1 MRGIS
6 DVKRR
11 LSLNVAQ
18 SGRGGHGLLPSMLKV
33 AMHAASNSTS
43 PEVSASQR
51 FVLKAGPYQNNGA
64 SQWYA
69 EIPLGSAGQNMKV
82 ALDTGSNFIWMTS
95 TLCGSHG
102 CRHYGEGQ
110 FNPSAST
117 SFRWVDQAQ
126 QQVSFGPWGTMTV
139 ELGQDYVGMPDLSSS
154 LVSNPYT
161 PFYLSVAY
169 SGDQFV
175 QLDWDGGLGLPSGS
189 AYADPNMPP
198 VFATLLDM
206 GLVDP
211 AMPYMS
217 FVTDR
222 DTGQGL
228 AWLGGYDST
237 AFDPASGIFM
247 RWSPYTAF
255 EGVEYIWTTSLAQ
268 MRVGDQLVAS
278 NVLFALDSGSSQFK
292 GDDQIMNTTL
302 ALVSGSARPDVRFV
316 VGNHA
321 DGSVGELV
329 IPPEVYEVTIQAGP
343 QAGQTLPQFNPL
355 GLTDLVLVGSALMDH
370 LYTIYEYT
378 VTVVDGK
385 HVLSPAGM
393 WLFNKVGGPR
403 LIQSSSSIDTVL
415 GSRA

>member
-18 SGRGGHGLLPSMLKV
+18 AGRGGHGAVGRAFTVSTPSRQG
-33 AMHAASNSTS
+33 AALD
-43 PEVSASQR
+43 VSASQR
-51 FVLKAGPYQNNGA
+51 FVLRAGPYQNNGA
-64 SQWYA
+64 TQWYA
-69 EIPLGSAGQNMKV
+69 EVPIGAAGQSMKM
-82 ALDTGSNFIWMTS
+82 ALDTGSNFIWLTS
-95 TLCGSHG
+95 TLCGSSG

-110 FNPSAST
+110 FNPAASS
-117 SFRWVDQAQ
+117 SFRWVNQTQ
-126 QQVSFGPWGTMTV
+126 QSVSFGPWGTMTV
-139 ELGQDYVGMPDLSSS
+139 ELGQDYLGMPDDVAS

-161 PFYLSVAY
+161 PLYLSTAY

-175 QLDWDGGLGLPSGS
+175 QLDWDGGLGLPAGS
-189 AYADPNMPP
+189 AYADQNTPP

-206 GLVDP
+206 GLVDA

-222 DTGQGL
+222 KSGQGL
-228 AWLGGYDST
+228 AWLGGYDSA
-237 AFDPASGIFM
+237 AFDAASGIFM

-255 EGVEYIWTTSLAQ
+255 EGVEYLWITSLEQ

-278 NVLFALDSGSSQFK
+278 NVLFALDTGSSQFK

-302 ALVSGSARPDVRFV
+302 ALVSGAARPDVRFV
-316 VGNHA
+316 LGNHA

-329 IPPEVYEVTIQAGP
+329 VPPEVYEVTIQAGP

-370 LYTIYEYT
+370 LYTIFEYT

-403 LIQSSSSIDTVL
+403 LIQSRSSIATVL
-415 GSRA
+415 GSKS

>member
-1 MRGIS
+1 MRGIT

-11 LSLNVAQ
+11 LSVPGSSVRQA
-18 SGRGGHGLLPSMLKV
+18 GRGGHAMSFAVSQV
-33 AMHAASNSTS
+33 ASES
-43 PEVSASQR
+43 VDISASQR
-51 FVLKAGPYQNNGA
+51 FALKAGPYQNNGA
-64 SQWYA
+64 TQWYA
-69 EIPLGSAGQNMKV
+69 EIPIGAAGQTMKM
-82 ALDTGSNFIWMTS
+82 ALDTGGNFIWMTS

-110 FNPSAST
+110 FNPAASN
-117 SFRWVDQAQ
+117 SFRWVNQAQ
-126 QQVSFGPWGTMTV
+126 QSVSFGPWGTMTV
-139 ELGQDYVGMPDLSSS
+139 ELGQDYVGMPDSTSS
-154 LVSNPYT
+154 LVNNPYT

-189 AYADPNMPP
+189 AYADPNTPP
-198 VFATLLDM
+198 MFATLLDM
-206 GLVDP
+206 GLIDP

-217 FVTDR
+217 FVSDR

-228 AWLGGYDST
+228 AWLGGYDTS
-237 AFDPASGIFM
+237 AFDAASGIFM

-292 GDDQIMNTTL
+292 GDDQIMKTTL
-302 ALVSGSARPDVRFV
+302 ELVSGAARPDVRFV
-316 VGNHA
+316 LGNHA

-329 IPPEVYEVTIQAGP
+329 VPPEVYEVTIQAGP

-403 LIQSSSSIDTVL
+403 LIRTRSTCDAIL
-415 GSRA
+415 GKRT